1 MECCT
6 DYIEIDNLVHRLED
20 QKACLK
26 ITNNI
31 INELYVKKSQEIN
44 FYQDQKKLQEKY
56 IEEIKSNIKNIC
68 ISQELKDY
76 FNKYYQQF
84 CKNNNYLIEFQDSV
98 YDEFENLQIFE
109 TLKLSI
115 DTLQDQIKS
124 NYNNHYIKNLRNTY
138 KKIHDDVIDDMNN
151 GNMTI

>member
-68 ISQELKDY
+68 ISQELKD
-76 FNKYYQQF
+76 
-84 CKNNNYLIEFQDSV
+84 
-98 YDEFENLQIFE
+98 
-109 TLKLSI
+109 
-115 DTLQDQIKS
+115 
-124 NYNNHYIKNLRNTY
+124 
-138 KKIHDDVIDDMNN
+138 
-151 GNMTI
+151 